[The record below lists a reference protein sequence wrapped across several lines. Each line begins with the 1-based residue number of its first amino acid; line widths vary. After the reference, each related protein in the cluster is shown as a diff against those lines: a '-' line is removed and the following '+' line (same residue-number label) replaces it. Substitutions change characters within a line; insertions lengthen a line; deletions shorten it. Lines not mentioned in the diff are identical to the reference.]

1 MSPTQL
7 TSDELLFA
15 ERLVEAL
22 NLQDLKASELSPT
35 GALFGSHEQGLGL
48 DSIDALEIALMVHQ
62 HYGVELRADDEKDIA
77 AFATIRTLTEH
88 VLAQRSR

>member
-7 TSDELLFA
+7 SGDELTLA

-22 NLQDLKASELSPT
+22 NLQDLKPGEMSPT
-35 GALFGSHEQGLGL
+35 GALFGSHEDGLGL

-62 HYGVELRADDEKDIA
+62 HYGVDLRADDEADIA
-77 AFATIRTLTEH
+77 AFASIRTLTQH
-88 VLAQRSR
+88 VLAKRAG

>member
-1 MSPTQL
+1 MTTLS
-7 TSDELLFA
+7 SDELILA

-22 NLQDLKASELSPT
+22 NLQDIKANEMSPT

-62 HYGVELRADDEKDIA
+62 HYGVDLRADNVRDIA
-77 AFATIRTLTEH
+77 AFASIRALSEH
-88 VLAQRSR
+88 VLAQQAR